1 MDNILDAEYDI
12 KTMNYILESLSITYN
27 ENYGKEISY
36 ILNYSTKQLN
46 ILHKKIRITINKLDN
61 YMLNYKKSWP
71 TYEKQ
76 VSSIFIYLGKTKFES
91 RTFCII
97 AATSAESIT
106 PSTTTS
112 AISVTSVVPV
122 KICCKRIAASSA
134 VTALSSLTS
143 P

>member
-61 YMLNYKKSWP
+61 YMLNYKKS
-71 TYEKQ
+71 
-76 VSSIFIYLGKTKFES
+76 
-91 RTFCII
+91 
-97 AATSAESIT
+97 
-106 PSTTTS
+106 
-112 AISVTSVVPV
+112 
-122 KICCKRIAASSA
+122 
-134 VTALSSLTS
+134 
-143 P
+143 